1 MNVSSPRASSVPS
14 ASVPPIPSVR
24 PVPTVLSV
32 PSDSASFSSAP
43 SDSVPSASAPAATR
57 RSVLRGLG
65 VAAAAGTAVL
75 GLPAVTAHAAP
86 AGRPAA
92 GASGTYAL
100 TLVHLGRDGAP
111 TTDYRTLLTALSG
124 PDAGSG
130 RQLKDLPSTVTVQVP
145 AGRYLLDSTIATR
158 PVGEENWGND
168 WLVQPRLDIDRD
180 MTLVLDARVARPVD
194 IRPPVVD
201 AVFEQA
207 GAFAQVTYEGV
218 TGFANLMTRSPD
230 LRTAHLGPAA
240 ERGAVETWVD
250 SYWNRPRG
258 VCALGYTFRGERA
271 LTGLVRHPAPGDVA
285 TLVVRAGVPASG
297 GGTGLVDFSPSA
309 GPSPALSLALPAGT
323 TGTFLLTPER
333 GTWDLVYGA
342 LSAAEGPTNNYF
354 VLGRTFTPGST
365 TVHTFDTPVFGPAL
379 DSSPA
384 ARPVAQRTGDTLD
397 LTVPLLADGDG
408 HVPSAPLFTAST
420 VTLHR
425 DGRLIATRRG
435 EKPGHASFTV
445 PAGRAAYRL
454 TASATLSR
462 GSVTAAWTFTSAAT
476 ATATDL
482 PLSAVRF
489 GPDLGLDGTAPAHTT
504 SRVAVTVEGA
514 ARRSGVRSLTVSVS
528 TDRGA
533 TWKSAPVSGGRIT
546 VTTPGPGKA
555 VSLRAELT
563 DAHGDTLTQTHID
576 AYVARAATGAR

>member
-1 MNVSSPRASSVPS
+1 MNVHSNHAPSSALS
-14 ASVPPIPSVR
+14 A
-24 PVPTVLSV
+24 
-32 PSDSASFSSAP
+32 SSAP
-43 SDSVPSASAPAATR
+43 ADSARTTTR

-65 VAAAAGTAVL
+65 AATAAGTAAVC
-75 GLPAVTAHAAP
+75 LPAATAHAAS
-86 AGRPAA
+86 AGPRTSA
-92 GASGTYAL
+92 ASGTHAL

-130 RQLKDLPSTVTVQVP
+130 REVKGSPSTVTLQVP
-145 AGRYLLDSTIATR
+145 AGRYMLDATLSTR
-158 PVGEENWGND
+158 PVGEGGWGND
-168 WLVQPRLDIDRD
+168 WLVQPRLDVDRD

-194 IRPPVVD
+194 IRPPVDD
-201 AVFEQA
+201 AGYEQT
-207 GAFAQVTYEGV
+207 GAFAEVTYEGV
-218 TGFANLMTRSPD
+218 TAVANLLSMSLD

-240 ERGAVETWVD
+240 EPGSVRTWVD
-250 SYWNRPRG
+250 TYWRRPSG
-258 VCALGYTFRGERA
+258 VCALGYAFRGERA
-271 LTGLVRHPAPGDVA
+271 LNGLVRHPALADLA

-297 GGTGLVDFSPSA
+297 AGTALVEFSPSVGA
-309 GPSPALSLALPAGT
+309 SPALGLPVPSGG

-333 GTWDLVYGA
+333 GTWDLVYGMHPE
-342 LSAAEGPTNNYF
+342 AEGPADHYF
-354 VLGRTFTPGST
+354 VLGRSFTPGST
-365 TVHTFDTPVFGPAL
+365 TVHTFDLPVFGPAL
-379 DSSPA
+379 DSSPG
-384 ARPVAQRTGDTLD
+384 ARPVAQRTGDTMD

-408 HVPSAPLFTAST
+408 HVPSSPLFTAST

-425 DGRLIATRRG
+425 NGTLVGTRRG

-454 TASATLSR
+454 TASATRPR

-489 GPDLGLDGTAPAHTT
+489 GPDLALDGTAPARTT
-504 SRVAVTVEGA
+504 SRVAVSVEGA

-528 TDRGA
+528 TDRGV
-533 TWKSAPVSGGRIT
+533 TWTPAAVTGGRIA
-546 VTTPGPGKA
+546 VTTPEPGKA

-563 DAHGDTLTQTHID
+563 DVHGNTVTQTHID
-576 AYVARAATGAR
+576 AYVTRAATGAR

>member
-1 MNVSSPRASSVPS
+1 MSVSSVSSL
-14 ASVPPIPSVR
+14 PPLPGR
-24 PVPTVLSV
+24 T
-32 PSDSASFSSAP
+32 
-43 SDSVPSASAPAATR
+43 ATR

-65 VAAAAGTAVL
+65 VATAAGTAAVC
-75 GLPAVTAHAAP
+75 LPAVAAHAAP
-86 AGRPAA
+86 AGRRTS
-92 GASGTYAL
+92 GATGTYAL

-130 RQLKDLPSTVTVQVP
+130 RQLKELPGTVTVQVP
-145 AGRYLLDSTIATR
+145 AGRYMLDATISTR
-158 PVGEENWGND
+158 PVGDGIWGND
-168 WLVQPRLDIDRD
+168 WLVQPRLDVDRD

-194 IRPPVVD
+194 IRPPVGD

-207 GAFAQVTYEGV
+207 GAFAEVTYEGV
-218 TGFANLMTRSPD
+218 TAFVNLLTRSLD
-230 LRTAHLGPAA
+230 LRTAHLGPDT
-240 ERGAVETWVD
+240 ERGAVRTWVD
-250 SYWNRPRG
+250 SYWKRPGG

-271 LTGLVRHPAPGDVA
+271 LTGLVRHPTPGELA

-297 GGTGLVDFSPSA
+297 GGTALVEFSPSE
-309 GPSPALSLALPAGT
+309 GPSPALALAVPSGG
-323 TGTFLLTPER
+323 TGTFLATPER

-342 LSAAEGPTNNYF
+342 QPEGGEGPGNNYF
-354 VLGRTFTPGST
+354 VLGRSFTPGST

-379 DSSPA
+379 DSSPG

-408 HVPSAPLFTAST
+408 HTPSSPLFTAST

-425 DGRLIATRRG
+425 NGALVATRRG

-454 TASATLSR
+454 KASATRPR

-476 ATATDL
+476 ATATEL

-489 GPDLGLDGTAPAHTT
+489 GPELALDGTAPAHTKA
-504 SRVAVTVEGA
+504 RVAVTVEGA
-514 ARRSGVRSLTVSVS
+514 ARRSGVRSLTVAVS

-533 TWKSAPVSGGRIT
+533 TWTQAAVTGGRIT
-546 VTTPGPGKA
+546 VTTPASGMA
-555 VSLRAELT
+555 VSLRAKLT
-563 DAHGDTLTQTHID
+563 DTHGNTLTQTHID
-576 AYVARAATGAR
+576 AYVTRAATGTR

>member
-1 MNVSSPRASSVPS
+1 MNVHSKNSPSSISPVSPVSPVSSVPG
-14 ASVPPIPSVR
+14 R
-24 PVPTVLSV
+24 T
-32 PSDSASFSSAP
+32 
-43 SDSVPSASAPAATR
+43 ATR

-65 VAAAAGTAVL
+65 VATAAGTAAVC
-75 GLPAVTAHAAP
+75 LPAVTAHAAP
-86 AGRPAA
+86 AGRRTS

-130 RQLKDLPSTVTVQVP
+130 RQLKELPGTVTVQVP
-145 AGRYLLDSTIATR
+145 AGRYMLDATISTR
-158 PVGEENWGND
+158 PVGDGIWGND
-168 WLVQPRLDIDRD
+168 WLVQPRLDVDRD

-194 IRPPVVD
+194 VRPPVAD
-201 AVFEQA
+201 ATFEQA
-207 GAFAQVTYEGV
+207 GAFATVTYEGV
-218 TGFANLMTRSPD
+218 TGLANLMTLSLD
-230 LRTAHLGPAA
+230 LRVAHLGPAA
-240 ERGAVETWVD
+240 ERGAVRTWVD
-250 SYWNRPRG
+250 SYWSRPGG
-258 VCALGYTFRGERA
+258 VCALGYAFRGERA
-271 LTGLVRHPAPGDVA
+271 LTGLVRHPALGELA

-297 GGTGLVDFSPSA
+297 GGTALVDFSPSE
-309 GPSPALSLALPAGT
+309 GPSPALALAVPSGG

-333 GTWDLVYGA
+333 GSWDLVYGA
-342 LSAAEGPTNNYF
+342 QPEQEGPANNHF
-354 VLGRTFTPGST
+354 VLGRSFTPGST
-365 TVHTFDTPVFGPAL
+365 TVHTFDTPVFGPAM
-379 DSSPA
+379 DSSPG

-408 HVPSAPLFTAST
+408 HEPSSPLFTAST

-425 DGRLIATRRG
+425 NGALVATRRG

-454 TASATLSR
+454 TASATRPR

-489 GPDLGLDGTAPAHTT
+489 GPDLALDGTAPAHTT

-514 ARRSGVRSLTVSVS
+514 ARRSGVRSLTVAVS

-533 TWKSAPVSGGRIT
+533 TWTQAAVTGGRIT
-546 VTTPGPGKA
+546 VTTPAPGMA
-555 VSLRAELT
+555 VSLRAKLT
-563 DAHGDTLTQTHID
+563 DTHGNTLTQTHID
-576 AYVARAATGAR
+576 AYVTRAATGTR